1 VSLQTEIASLATGA
15 RALAA
20 ALFAVILTAC
30 GAPSQR
36 AGDVVHLFKPQTEKL
51 REVAANLCS
60 QLASSDSAPSLKKVK
75 LTEGDCLKV
84 DVNSR
89 ELTSAAALD
98 FTNVEQ
104 KILQTGSAAG
114 GSTASGPGV
123 LYLQTRGQVW
133 LNRPMLQLAQRL
145 VAAAREAQ
153 ATGGSSLLPNMN
165 TSAAQNDIVKVSFK
179 EIKKTEIDATGKHIT
194 AAVELTGKGVVAVNN
209 VITTEGHIFDDSLAF
224 EINSREDRTF
234 EQSIFQRMNAIVLV
248 IPYGND
254 VYIDMVM
261 DLYVHSLGA
270 DKLLTEQI
278 SQTLSTSI
286 KASLDA
292 LRKLE

>member
-1 VSLQTEIASLATGA
+1 MDFRSKISRLWAAFFLLSFIALGA
-15 RALAA
+15 S
-20 ALFAVILTAC
+20 C
-30 GAPSQR
+30 GAPTQR
-36 AGDVVHLFKPQTEKL
+36 AGRVVNLFKPQPEKL

-60 QLASSDSAPSLKKVK
+60 QLAAADSAPSLKRVK
-75 LTEGDCLKV
+75 LSESDCGKV
-84 DVNSR
+84 DINSR
-89 ELTSAAALD
+89 ELTSSSALD

-114 GSTASGPGV
+114 GATASGPGI

-133 LNRPMLQLAQRL
+133 LNRPMLQLAQKL
-145 VAAAREAQ
+145 IAAARQAQ
-153 ATGGSSLLPNMN
+153 ESGGSSLLPNMN
-165 TSAAQNDIVKVSFK
+165 ASASQNEIVKVSFK
-179 EIKKTEIDATGKHIT
+179 EIKKTQIDETGKHIS
-194 AAVELTGKGVVAVNN
+194 AAVELTGKGVVSVNN
-209 VITTEGHIFDDSLAF
+209 VIATEGQVFDDSLAF
-224 EINSREDRTF
+224 EINSSEDRTF
-234 EQSIFQRMNAIVLV
+234 EKSIFQRMNAIVLV

-254 VYIDMVM
+254 VYVDMVI

-292 LRKLE
+292 LGKLE